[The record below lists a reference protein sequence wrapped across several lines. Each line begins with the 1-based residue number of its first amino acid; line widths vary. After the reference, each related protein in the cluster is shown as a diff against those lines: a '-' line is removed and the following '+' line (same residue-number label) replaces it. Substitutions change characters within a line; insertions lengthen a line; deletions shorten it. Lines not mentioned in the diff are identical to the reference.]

1 MLYAFGVSVGL
12 LWLALWLERRRLE
25 SIPLSTSE
33 WCERMRRIGLG
44 KK

>member
-1 MLYAFGVSVGL
+1 MLYAFGLSVGFLWIAL
-12 LWLALWLERRRLE
+12 LLERRRLE
-25 SIPLSTSE
+25 AIPLSTSE